1 MRIGVLTMLTNSV
14 NYGGV
19 LQAYALVR
27 AIKNLMGDCKIE
39 QICFERSLESA
50 PEVSKAKKMTNI
62 SVLGRLIIHKIVHFR
77 KNRSLRHFLAS
88 KNKKRAIFKTFV
100 DAYVPHTE
108 KIYNQYSINLL
119 KEDVVIVGSDQ
130 VWNFSFADP
139 VFLLDFVSKDQYK
152 MSYAAGMSNK
162 NLGQSQMEALRTSLS
177 SFDAISVRE
186 ESSVPLLSS
195 ITDKDVVWALDPTLL
210 LNEADWEE
218 ICAPRQIDSGY
229 VFCYF
234 LGKLGIRRTDIGK
247 FAKKRGLKIV
257 TMPFSASTACQD
269 GNFGDVRLYNA
280 GPSEFLSC
288 IKYADYIF
296 TDSFHASVFAH
307 LYKKDFFVFERAD
320 EPGMSDRVYSLV
332 KLFGTEA
339 RFCDGKKKNN
349 LRYIEGLSSI
359 DYSKPSAKYINA
371 KSDSLAFLRACL
383 TAACDKMRRNGEAL
397 W

>member
-1 MRIGVLTMLTNSV
+1 MRIGILTMLTNSV

-27 AIKNLMGDCKIE
+27 AVKNLMGDCEIE
-39 QICFERSLESA
+39 QICFERSPESA
-50 PEVSKAKKMTNI
+50 PGVSKTKKTPNI
-62 SVLGRLIIHKIVHFR
+62 STLARSLIHKIVYFR
-77 KNRSLRHFLAS
+77 QNRNLRRFLAT
-88 KNKKRAIFKTFV
+88 KNKKRDIFKTFV
-100 DAYVPHTE
+100 DSYVPHTE
-108 KIYNQYSINLL
+108 KTYDQYSINLL
-119 KEDVVIVGSDQ
+119 KEDAVIVGSDQ
-130 VWNFSFADP
+130 VWNFSFADS
-139 VFLLDFVSKDQYK
+139 VYLLDFVSKDQYK

-162 NLGQSQMEALRTSLS
+162 NLGVSQREALRTSLS

-195 ITDKDVVWALDPTLL
+195 IIGKGVVWALDPTLL

-218 ICAPRQIDSGY
+218 ICAPRQIDCGY

-234 LGKLGIRRTDIGK
+234 LGKLGISRTSIRT

-257 TMPFSASTACQD
+257 TMPFSASSACQD
-269 GNFGDVRLYNA
+269 GNFGDVRLYDA

-307 LYKKDFFVFERAD
+307 LYKKDFFVFDRAG

-359 DYSKPSAKYINA
+359 DYNKPSAKYINA

-383 TAACDKMRRNGEAL
+383 TAACDKNASSL
-397 W
+397 H